1 MAMTDGEEGAC
12 ALVIG
17 SNGERKR
24 HRGGGW
30 HAHVLCSV
38 RQGRKGKGWH
48 AHVLSVRQGRKGK
61 GRHAHVRRVQR
72 WSRASE

>member
-24 HRGGGW
+24 HRGGGGGM
-30 HAHVLCSV
+30 HTCSAAC
-38 RQGRKGKGWH
+38 GKG
-48 AHVLSVRQGRKGK
+48 VRAKGGMRTCDGCNDGAEQVNRGRT
-61 GRHAHVRRVQR
+61 
-72 WSRASE
+72 